1 MGVDQAASNIY
12 NSTLK
17 QTFVK
22 FLSIRIWFVQVLT
35 FNLEGV
41 ESGVLNSDD
50 VPGNEGLNGEN
61 DRSTSDTDA
70 KNFVVL
76 LKNQLIS
83 KLNRIILQNK
93 SQMLNMDMRKLKS
106 ITLNKGKRN
115 KIFIFFLYC

>member
-22 FLSIRIWFVQVLT
+22 FLFIRIWFVQVLT

-61 DRSTSDTDA
+61 DRSTSDTYA

-76 LKNQLIS
+76 
-83 KLNRIILQNK
+83 
-93 SQMLNMDMRKLKS
+93 
-106 ITLNKGKRN
+106 
-115 KIFIFFLYC
+115 